1 MRTGFVFYGN
11 IIIFATLINII
22 MALVIASV
30 PVLTGEVAEKF
41 ESQAEKTYEEYL
53 KRASEEKNEDVRY
66 EQGIQMVRSILAKSK
81 LKGV

>member
-1 MRTGFVFYGN
+1 
-11 IIIFATLINII
+11 

-53 KRASEEKNEDVRY
+53 KRASFKWSGAYWQSQSLKRY
-66 EQGIQMVRSILAKSK
+66 E
-81 LKGV
+81 KGVFFDTNRALKRLNDT

>member
-1 MRTGFVFYGN
+1 
-11 IIIFATLINII
+11 

-53 KRASEEKNEDVRY
+53 KRASEEKMKMSV
-66 EQGIQMVRSILAKSK
+66 MSK
-81 LKGV
+81 AFKWSGAYWQSQSLKGYEKGVFFDTNRALKRLNDT

>member
-1 MRTGFVFYGN
+1 MV
-11 IIIFATLINII
+11 
-22 MALVIASV
+22 LVIASV

-66 EQGIQMVRSILAKSK
+66 E
-81 LKGV
+81 